1 MPILLLLA
9 AGLASAVLHLS
20 VTTGPDGLFL
30 LGYLASLPLF
40 LAGLSLGATAAAAC
54 GIVGATS
61 VAVVVGLVAGVLYF
75 FAYAVPVAIL
85 TRQALLNRADAEGR
99 TEWYPSGRLL
109 LWLSALAIAAVAI
122 AFGVGAMVSE
132 TGLIGA
138 LRAALEP
145 IYREMAAAGLLA
157 VPQGADPQTLQD
169 FFTASITIVPGVVA
183 LIWALTLLGNG
194 ALAQRILTRAERAV
208 RPGGSFGLPTLPHVA
223 AFGFALLSLAAAFLS
238 SPYGMLAG
246 NLALAACLP
255 FLITGFGVVH
265 ALAHTTRFPTPLLV
279 GFYLIAAITFWPLM
293 LVVALG
299 VFDVFQEVRLRMQRR
314 SAKGV

>member
-145 IYREMAAAGLLA
+145 IY
-157 VPQGADPQTLQD
+157 QTLQD

-238 SPYGMLAG
+238 SPYVMLAG